1 MNKDTILVI
10 DPGSMKTGVAVL
22 DGEGNVIEKKVCV
35 NQELLEYLQKIEET
49 YHFRAHL
56 IGNKGAGKQ
65 IGHQIKSYFSAEWLE
80 VDEHKSSEEG
90 KILYWQANQKGWKKL
105 VPKTFLIPTEP
116 WDDWAAVV
124 IGRRWLAKNRPP
136 ETNNPN

>member
-22 DGEGNVIEKKVCV
+22 DIEGNVIEKKVCV
-35 NQELLEYLQKIEET
+35 NQNLLEYLQKINEI
-49 YHFRAHL
+49 YPFMAHL

-65 IGHQIKSYFSAEWLE
+65 IGHIIKSNFSFDWLE

-90 KILYWQANQKGWKKL
+90 KLLYWQANQKGWKKM
-105 VPKTFLIPTEP
+105 VPKTFLFPSEP
-116 WDDWAAVV
+116 WDDWAAVA
-124 IGRRWLAKNRPP
+124 IGRRWLTKNRLS
-136 ETNNPN
+136 EGRSQS